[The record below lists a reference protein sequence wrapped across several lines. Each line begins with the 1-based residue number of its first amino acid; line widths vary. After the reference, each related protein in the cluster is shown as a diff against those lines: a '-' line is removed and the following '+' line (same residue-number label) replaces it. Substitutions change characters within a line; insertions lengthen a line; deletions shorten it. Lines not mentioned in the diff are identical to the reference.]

1 MGKSIHIRQLD
12 RLTVQYIRQ
21 RIQGSLTQLAEEL
34 KIQIGL
40 GNCTVRP
47 TNCRFQ
53 LHLAVLDSKGK
64 PIQEEIEA
72 FKRNALLFGFEEAD
86 LGKEIVIQGKVC
98 TISGFNPKSQRC
110 PVLAKSKD
118 GKVNKF
124 SCRVVLEALCRKVPN
139 WM

>member
-1 MGKSIHIRQLD
+1 MEKSIHIKQLD

-21 RIQGSLTQLAEEL
+21 RLQSSLTQLAEEL
-34 KIQIGL
+34 KIQIEF

-47 TNCRFQ
+47 TKCRFQ

-72 FKRNALLFGFEEAD
+72 FKHNAVLFGFKEAD
-86 LGKEIVIQGKVC
+86 LGKEIIIEGKVC
-98 TISGFNPKSQRC
+98 TIAGFNPKSQKC

-124 SCRVVLEALCRKVPN
+124 PCRVVLEALCRKVPS